1 MPDLGIPTG
10 MRQGRSLARVARAAL
25 ALLGIACVAAL
36 ALLVRGEPS
45 HAATSRPNII
55 MFTTDD
61 QTVRDMIA
69 MPKTQALIG
78 SAGASFVHAY
88 VSMPLCCPSR
98 VTVQTGQYAH
108 NNHVMG
114 NTPPQGGYSQ
124 FNDNNDLP
132 VWLQGSG
139 YRTVHVG
146 KMPNGFG
153 TETHETYVPPGW
165 GPFSGGAGR
174 GEFYG
179 FIKPASA
186 YFGFAI
192 DENGKLVQYPPDA
205 YQTDVYSDLA
215 VQRIDNH
222 FTSHSSEPLYMQ
234 VQFFAPHDPAD
245 PAPRHSGAFGT
256 APLPID
262 PSFNEKN
269 VKDKPGWIRV
279 IRRFGPGLIAKIQ
292 SRYQRRLE
300 TLLSVDEAVERIVND
315 LAARGELA
323 NTYLIFTSDN
333 GFMQGQHR
341 LHQGKFAPYES
352 SIQVPLLIR
361 GPGIPAGGQPRA
373 AVWNG
378 DITATILKIANAQP
392 GVPQDGRSLLP
403 FAQDPTLKST
413 RPILLETGPPGATN
427 EPGTPVSAAS
437 GKRVHF
443 STYVKN
449 LDQDRTA
456 QIARAI
462 VAPRYRAIHTNRY
475 VLVKYSNGNR
485 EMYDLAT
492 DRLELKSVYKNS
504 RYFPVR
510 KYLLKKL
517 AKLSKCAGG
526 KCSRELGKP
535 PKLLAKPKKHPKKKP
550 SPTAPAPTG

>member
-1 MPDLGIPTG
+1 MPV
-10 MRQGRSLARVARAAL
+10 RFGRGAVLLA
-25 ALLGIACVAAL
+25 GIACLVLL
-36 ALLVRGEPS
+36 ALLVRGERS
-45 HAATSRPNII
+45 HAASSKPNII

-78 SAGASFVHAY
+78 NAGASFLHAY

-108 NNHVMG
+108 NHHVMG

-124 FNDNNDLP
+124 FNDKNDMP
-132 VWLQGSG
+132 VWLQKAG
-139 YRTVHVG
+139 YRTIHIG

-153 TETHETYVPPGW
+153 ENNSGGPTYVPPGW
-165 GPFSGGAGR
+165 GPFPAK

-179 FIKPASA
+179 FVGPPSA
-186 YFGFAI
+186 YTGFTL
-192 DENGKLVQYPPDA
+192 DQNGVEKAYSPDD
-205 YQTDVYSDLA
+205 YSTDVYSDLA
-215 VQRIDNH
+215 VDRINNH
-222 FTSHSSEPLYMQ
+222 FTAFPDSPLYMQ
-234 VQFFAPHDPAD
+234 VQFFAPHDPAT
-245 PAPRHSGAFGT
+245 PEAKYANAFAT
-256 APLPID
+256 TPLPIE

-292 SRYQRRLE
+292 TRYQHRLE
-300 TLLSVDEAVERIVND
+300 TLLSVDDAVERIVND
-315 LAARGELA
+315 LAARGVLG

-341 LHQGKFAPYES
+341 LHQGKFAPYEPS
-352 SIQVPLLIR
+352 VQVPLLIR
-361 GPGIPAGGQPRA
+361 GPGIPAGGLPRA
-373 AVWNG
+373 AVWNA
-378 DITATILKIANAQP
+378 DITATILKIADAEP
-392 GVPQDGRSLLP
+392 GLPQDGRSLLP
-403 FAQDPTLKST
+403 YADDPNLKST
-413 RPILLETGPPGATN
+413 RPILLETGPPGATA
-427 EPGTPVSAAS
+427 EPGTPSAAS
-437 GKRVHF
+437 AGKGVHF
-443 STYVKN
+443 SKYVKN
-449 LDQDRTA
+449 LDQDHTA

-492 DRLELKSVYKNS
+492 DPLELNSIYKNS

-517 AKLSKCAGG
+517 AKLSECSGG
-526 KCSRELGKP
+526 LCSRELGKP
-535 PKLLAKPKKHPKKKP
+535 PKVLAKKKKHPKKPKP
-550 SPTAPAPTG
+550 SPAPAPTG

>member
-1 MPDLGIPTG
+1 MPLRLRRG
-10 MRQGRSLARVARAAL
+10 
-25 ALLGIACVAAL
+25 ALLLAGIACLALL
-36 ALLVRGEPS
+36 ALLVRGERS
-45 HAATSRPNII
+45 HAASDKPNII

-61 QTVRDMIA
+61 QTVRDMVA

-78 SAGASFVHAY
+78 NAGASFLHAY

-108 NNHVMG
+108 NHHVMG

-124 FNDNNDLP
+124 FNDKDDMP
-132 VWLQGSG
+132 VWLQKAG
-139 YRTVHVG
+139 YRTVHIG

-153 TETHETYVPPGW
+153 TETNETYVPPGW
-165 GPFSGGAGR
+165 GPFPAK

-179 FIKPASA
+179 FIGPPSS
-186 YFGFAI
+186 YTGFTL
-192 DENGKLVQYPPDA
+192 DENGATKTYSPEDYSTTVYADKAVDA
-205 YQTDVYSDLA
+205 IDRNFTD
-215 VQRIDNH
+215 
-222 FTSHSSEPLYMQ
+222 FPSSPLYMQ
-234 VQFFAPHDPAD
+234 VQFFAPHDPAT
-245 PAPRHSGAFGT
+245 PEEKYANAFAT
-256 APLPID
+256 SPLPID
-262 PSFNEKN
+262 ASFNEKN

-292 SRYQRRLE
+292 TRYQHRLE
-300 TLLSVDEAVERIVND
+300 TLLSVDDAVERIVND
-315 LAARGELA
+315 LSARGELD

-341 LHQGKFAPYES
+341 LHQGKFAPYEPS
-352 SIQVPLLIR
+352 VQVPLMVR
-361 GPGIPAGGQPRA
+361 GPGIPAGSLPRA

-378 DITATILKIANAQP
+378 DITATILKIANAEP
-392 GVPQDGRSLLP
+392 GLQQDGRSLLP
-403 FAQDPTLKST
+403 YAQDPNLKST
-413 RPILLETGPPGATN
+413 RPILLETGPPGATA
-427 EPGTPVSAAS
+427 EPGTPSATSA
-437 GKRVHF
+437 GNRIHF
-443 STYVKN
+443 SKYVKN
-449 LDQDRTA
+449 LDLDHTA

-492 DRLELKSVYKNS
+492 DPLELNSIYKNS

-517 AKLSKCAGG
+517 AKLSGCVGG

-535 PKLLAKPKKHPKKKP
+535 PKVLAKRKKHPKK
-550 SPTAPAPTG
+550 PAPKPTP

>member
-1 MPDLGIPTG
+1 MPFRLRRG
-10 MRQGRSLARVARAAL
+10 AAL
-25 ALLGIACVAAL
+25 VAAAVCLSLL
-36 ALLVRGEPS
+36 ALLVRGEHS
-45 HAATSRPNII
+45 HAASSQPNII

-61 QTVRDMIA
+61 QTVRDMVA
-69 MPKTQALIG
+69 MPKTQALIAN
-78 SAGASFVHAY
+78 AGASFLHAY
-88 VSMPLCCPSR
+88 VSMSLCCPSR

-108 NNHVMG
+108 NHHVMG
-114 NTPPQGGYSQ
+114 NTPPQGGYSL
-124 FNDNNDLP
+124 FNDKNDLP
-132 VWLQGSG
+132 VWLQKAG
-139 YRTVHVG
+139 YNTIHIG

-153 TETHETYVPPGW
+153 TETNATYVPPGW
-165 GPFSGGAGR
+165 GPFPK

-179 FIKPASA
+179 FIGPPSS
-186 YFGFAI
+186 YTGFTL
-192 DENGKLVQYPPDA
+192 DENGTDKTYSPEDYSTTVYGDIAEDRINSHFADFPD
-205 YQTDVYSDLA
+205 S
-215 VQRIDNH
+215 
-222 FTSHSSEPLYMQ
+222 PLYMQ
-234 VQFFAPHDPAD
+234 VQFFAPHDPAT
-245 PAPRHSGAFGT
+245 PEPKYANAFAT

-262 PSFNEKN
+262 KSFNEKN

-292 SRYQRRLE
+292 TRYQHRLE
-300 TLLSVDEAVERIVND
+300 TLLSVDDQIERIVND
-315 LAARGELA
+315 LSARGQLS

-341 LHQGKFAPYES
+341 LHQGKFAPYEPS
-352 SIQVPLLIR
+352 VQVPLMIR
-361 GPGIPAGGQPRA
+361 GPGIPPGGLPRA

-378 DITATILKIANAQP
+378 DIPATILKIANAEP

-403 FAQDPTLKST
+403 YAQDPNLKST

-427 EPGTPVSAAS
+427 EPGTPVSEAS
-437 GKRVHF
+437 AKVHF

-449 LDQDRTA
+449 LDLDHTA

-485 EMYDLAT
+485 EMYDLAK
-492 DRLELKSVYKNS
+492 DPLEVKSIYKNS

-517 AKLSKCAGG
+517 AKLSGCAGG

-535 PKLLAKPKKHPKKKP
+535 PKVLTKKKKHSKKPKPAP
-550 SPTAPAPTG
+550 SP